1 MKLSDGFDAR
11 RLRQRGPRNWRM
23 RLGAAFSALLATL
36 GVLLAMAGA
45 ASLLGHPPALGEL
58 NASPL
63 GAALV
68 IAAGLLLLYFGV
80 RLWRACRRRMR
91 RGQELN
97 LAPHLMKKHD

>member
-11 RLRQRGPRNWRM
+11 RLRPRGPRNWRM
-23 RLGAAFSALLATL
+23 RLAAAFCALLATV
-36 GVLLAMAGA
+36 GVLMAMAGA
-45 ASLLGHPPALGEL
+45 ASLLGRPPGLAEL
-58 NASPL
+58 NASPA

-68 IAAGLLLLYFGV
+68 IALGVFLLYLGILF
-80 RLWRACRRRMR
+80 WRICRRRMR